1 MFSFA
6 QVNIN
11 IKYSYVIIN
20 YHCWFFYLSV
30 LYKLLL
36 IIFTILTSSNLQNL
50 ILDIRHATR
59 GESGGRPPLPFFEN
73 RRNCPDLGKK
83 SHDCVHL
90 WVKFSIEN
98 IILRVSRR
106 KNSKKFPCGAFFVLL
121 MKCLS
126 KCPNSTKPLLPW
138 KISGCAPGYISNIP
152 WFQFLL

>member
-11 IKYSYVIIN
+11 IKYSYVITN

-50 ILDIRHATR
+50 ILDIRHATQGR
-59 GESGGRPPLPFFEN
+59 VGGGLPCRFSKIEEIA
-73 RRNCPDLGKK
+73 LILEKK

-98 IILRVSRR
+98 IVLRVSRR
-106 KNSKKFPCGAFFVLL
+106 KNSKIFPCGAFFVLL

-126 KCPNSTKPLLPW
+126 KCPNSAKPLLPW
-138 KISGCAPGYISNIP
+138 KVSGCAPGYISNIP

>member
-11 IKYSYVIIN
+11 IKYSYVITN

-59 GESGGRPPLPFFEN
+59 RRVGGGLPCRFSKIEEIA
-73 RRNCPDLGKK
+73 LILEKK

-98 IILRVSRR
+98 IVLRVSRR
-106 KNSKKFPCGAFFVLL
+106 KNSKIFPCGAFFVLL

-126 KCPNSTKPLLPW
+126 KCPNSAKPLLPW
-138 KISGCAPGYISNIP
+138 KVSGCAPGYISNIP